1 VTTLAIAPESRPTP
15 RLIAPITHTIALVLG
30 FLVMAA
36 GGALFQQRAAAHGS
50 TLPAPSRPTMLY
62 LSLIAM
68 EWGLVLYVVRVGL
81 RRTGTSLREVV
92 GGRWSRPR
100 DVVRDVV
107 VALATWGVWTLFS
120 WLADRAAGPDHAAS
134 VRSLLPRHPIDLA
147 LWVALSLSAGFA
159 EELVFRGYLSQ
170 QFGALTRSTGLAL
183 VLQALLFGISH
194 GYQGVRSCATITVY
208 GLLFGALALRTRS
221 LRPGMIAHAWTDIA
235 AGLFRI

>member
-1 VTTLAIAPESRPTP
+1 MTTLAIAPESPPAP
-15 RLIAPITHTIALVLG
+15 RLIAPIAHTIALVLL

-36 GGALFQQRAAAHGS
+36 GGAIFQQRAAAHAT
-50 TLPAPSRPTMLY
+50 TLPAPSRPTTLY

-68 EWGLVLYVVRVGL
+68 EWGLVVYVVRGGL
-81 RRTGTSLREVV
+81 RRTGTSLRDVV

-107 VALATWGVWTLFS
+107 VALAAWGVWTLFS
-120 WLADRAAGPDHAAS
+120 WIASHAAGPEHAAS
-134 VRSLLPRHPIDLA
+134 MRSLLPRHPIDLA

-159 EELVFRGYLSQ
+159 EELVFRGYLFT
-170 QFGALTRSTGLAL
+170 QFRALTRSTALAL
-183 VLQALLFGISH
+183 IMQSVLFGVSH
-194 GYQGVRSCATITVY
+194 GYQGVRACVTISVY
-208 GLLFGALALRTRS
+208 GLFFGALALMKRS

>member
-1 VTTLAIAPESRPTP
+1 MTTLAIAPESPPAP
-15 RLIAPITHTIALVLG
+15 RLIAPIAHTIALVLL

-36 GGALFQQRAAAHGS
+36 GGAIFQQRAAAHAT
-50 TLPAPSRPTMLY
+50 TLPAPSRPTTLY

-68 EWGLVLYVVRVGL
+68 EWGLVLYVVRGGL
-81 RRTGTSLREVV
+81 RRTGTSLRDVV

-107 VALATWGVWTLFS
+107 VALAAWGVWTLFS
-120 WLADRAAGPDHAAS
+120 WIASRAAGPEHAAS

-159 EELVFRGYLSQ
+159 EELVFRGYLFM
-170 QFGALTRSTGLAL
+170 QFRALIRSPGLAL
-183 VLQALLFGISH
+183 IMQSV
-194 GYQGVRSCATITVY
+194 
-208 GLLFGALALRTRS
+208 LFGALALMNRS

>member
-1 VTTLAIAPESRPTP
+1 MSTFAIATESPPGLR
-15 RLIAPITHTIALVLG
+15 RIAPIAHTIALVVL

-36 GGALFQQRAAAHGS
+36 GGAMFQQRAVARGA

-62 LSLIAM
+62 LSLIAV
-68 EWGLVLYVVRVGL
+68 EWGLVLYVVRGGL
-81 RRTGTSLREVV
+81 RHTGTSVRDVV

-107 VALATWGVWTLFS
+107 VALAAWGVWTLIS
-120 WLADRAAGPDHAAS
+120 WIANRAAGPDHAAS
-134 VRSLLPRHPIDLA
+134 VRSLLPRHPIDVA

-159 EELVFRGYLSQ
+159 EELVFRGYLFT
-170 QFGALTRSTGLAL
+170 QFKALTRSTGLAL
-183 VLQALLFGISH
+183 VMQALVFGVSH
-194 GYQGVRSCATITVY
+194 GYQGLRSCATISVY
-208 GLLFGALALRTRS
+208 GLLFGALALVNRS